1 MTRAFFWLERLI
13 PALRY
18 IQSLISWNSR
28 SVIAA
33 TPVPATEG
41 RWDGMESGRIEFAR
55 PEPDRL
61 CGCSSIGNQT
71 VAQGATVPPVPGAA
85 SRAPWAEG
93 ASRRADLA
101 PGSAAGP

>member
-55 PEPDRL
+55 PEPDRM

-71 VAQGATVPPVPGAA
+71 VAQGATRILCQTFIISLLVALH
-85 SRAPWAEG
+85 RTQ
-93 ASRRADLA
+93 RRGWN
-101 PGSAAGP
+101 PRRNRC